1 MIGIVNAAM
10 VAAGEKNERFRLDSS
25 AATVVSFD
33 YFSSFFTNWTLG
45 AGFKCLDFW
54 VSFFIKKITLC

>member
-25 AATVVSFD
+25 AATIVSFD
-33 YFSSFFTNWTLG
+33 YFSSFFTN
-45 AGFKCLDFW
+45 
-54 VSFFIKKITLC
+54 

>member
-25 AATVVSFD
+25 AATVVVLIISPLF
-33 YFSSFFTNWTLG
+33 Y
-45 AGFKCLDFW
+45 
-54 VSFFIKKITLC
+54 

>member
-33 YFSSFFTNWTLG
+33 YFSSFLLIEHLEL
-45 AGFKCLDFW
+45 ASR
-54 VSFFIKKITLC
+54 V

>member
-25 AATVVSFD
+25 AATAVSFD
-33 YFSSFFTNWTLG
+33 YFSSFLLIEHLEL
-45 AGFKCLDFW
+45 ASR
-54 VSFFIKKITLC
+54 V

>member
-10 VAAGEKNERFRLDSS
+10 VAAGEKSERFRLDSS

-33 YFSSFFTNWTLG
+33 YFPSFLIIEHLELASS
-45 AGFKCLDFW
+45 
-54 VSFFIKKITLC
+54 V

>member
-25 AATVVSFD
+25 AATAVSFD
-33 YFSSFFTNWTLG
+33 YFSYFLLIEHLELASR
-45 AGFKCLDFW
+45 
-54 VSFFIKKITLC
+54 V

>member
-25 AATVVSFD
+25 AATVVSCDF
-33 YFSSFFTNWTLG
+33 FPSFLLIEHLEL
-45 AGFKCLDFW
+45 ASR
-54 VSFFIKKITLC
+54 V

>member
-25 AATVVSFD
+25 AATVVD
-33 YFSSFFTNWTLG
+33 YFPSFLLIEHLELASS
-45 AGFKCLDFW
+45 
-54 VSFFIKKITLC
+54 V